1 MLDLGEIEAIKQLKY
16 KYMRCVDQ
24 KRWQEL
30 AECLSPDATCA
41 YGDGKFS
48 FQGREAV
55 MKFLVD
61 AMDRPTFLSSHRV
74 HHPEIRLTSATTATG
89 VWALEDYVID
99 LEHDLRLRGAAFY
112 RDEYVKQGG
121 AWRIRHTGYQRT
133 FEEIET
139 GASRRLKLTQ
149 SAWGAAEPA

>member
-1 MLDLGEIEAIKQLKY
+1 
-16 KYMRCVDQ
+16 MRCVDQ

-30 AECLSPDATCA
+30 AGCLSPDASCS

-48 FQGREAV
+48 FRGREAV

-61 AMDRPTFLSSHRV
+61 AMDRPSFLSSHRV
-74 HHPEIRLTSATTATG
+74 HQPEIQLTSATTATG

-99 LEHDLRLRGAAFY
+99 LEHDLRLHGAAFY
-112 RDEYVKQGG
+112 RDAYVKQAGE
-121 AWRIRHTGYQRT
+121 WKIQHTGYERT

-139 GASRRLKLTQ
+139 GASRRLKLTR
-149 SAWGAAEPA
+149 SAWGGAGPA

>member
-1 MLDLGEIEAIKQLKY
+1 MLDLQEIEAIKQLKY

-24 KRWQEL
+24 KLWQEL
-30 AECLSPDATCA
+30 ADCFSPDATCD

-61 AMDRPTFLSSHRV
+61 AMDRPSFLSSHRV

-89 VWALEDYVID
+89 IWALEDYVID
-99 LEHDLRLRGAAFY
+99 LQHDFRLHGAAFY
-112 RDEYVKQGG
+112 SDEYVKLAGE
-121 AWRIRHTGYQRT
+121 WKIRCTGYRRT
-133 FEEIET
+133 FEEIEPN
-139 GASRRLKLTQ
+139 ASRHRKLTQ
-149 SAWGAAEPA
+149 SAWGGVGPA